1 MKRNKH
7 TYRPASYKGYLLDEE
22 GHIAVDE
29 NFTPK
34 VEVTF
39 TDDER
44 VLIEK
49 EIAALPLK
57 EIDIEEE
64 SWKEPVL
71 CVGELFVATEPGS
84 EYNSAPWLMSIR
96 DARYLVCPIFH
107 LTEEESDGLWGDDSR
122 YGRFPVEFNAS
133 TGAYTF

>member
-7 TYRPASYKGYLLDEE
+7 TYRPISYKGCLLDED

-49 EIAALPLK
+49 EIATLSLK

-64 SWKEPVL
+64 SWKEPIL
-71 CVGELFVATEPGS
+71 CVGELFVAAEPGS
-84 EYNSAPWLMSIR
+84 KYSSASWLMSIR

-107 LTEEESDGLWGDDSR
+107 LTEEESVELWGADSR

>member
-7 TYRPASYKGYLLDEE
+7 TYRPVSYRGCLLDEE

-29 NFTPK
+29 NFIPK

-39 TDDER
+39 TDNER

-49 EIAALPLK
+49 EIATLTLK

-64 SWKEPVL
+64 RWKEPNL
-71 CVGELFVATEPGS
+71 CVGELFVAAEPDS
-84 EYNSAPWLMSIR
+84 EYSSAPWLMSIR
-96 DARYLVCPIFH
+96 DAKYLVCPIFH
-107 LTEEESDGLWGDDSR
+107 LTEEEGDELWGDDSR
-122 YGRFPVEFNAS
+122 YCRTAVEFNAD

>member
-7 TYRPASYKGYLLDEE
+7 TYRPVSYRGCLLDEE
-22 GHIAVDE
+22 GHIAIDE

-64 SWKEPVL
+64 SRKEPVL
-71 CVGELFVATEPGS
+71 CVGELFVAAEPGS
-84 EYNSAPWLMSIR
+84 EYSSTSWLMSIR

-107 LTEEESDGLWGDDSR
+107 LTEEESDELWGDDSR
-122 YGRFPVEFNAS
+122 YGRFPVGFNAT

>member
-39 TDDER
+39 TDAER
-44 VLIEK
+44 VIIEK
-49 EIAALPLK
+49 EIATLPLK

-71 CVGELFVATEPGS
+71 CVGELFVAAEPGS
-84 EYNSAPWLMSIR
+84 EYSSASWLMSIR
-96 DARYLVCPIFH
+96 DARYPVCA
-107 LTEEESDGLWGDDSR
+107 GR
-122 YGRFPVEFNAS
+122 YCSHWHIYVC
-133 TGAYTF
+133 

>member
-7 TYRPASYKGYLLDEE
+7 TYRPASYRGYLLDEE

-49 EIAALPLK
+49 EIATISLK

-64 SWKEPVL
+64 SCKEPVL
-71 CVGELFVATEPGS
+71 CVGELFVAAEPGS
-84 EYNSAPWLMSIR
+84 EYSSAPWFMNIR
-96 DARYLVCPIFH
+96 GAKYLACPIFH
-107 LTEEESDGLWGDDSR
+107 LTEEESDELWGDDSR

-133 TGAYTF
+133 MGAYTF

>member
-7 TYRPASYKGYLLDEE
+7 TYRPVSYRGCLLDEE
-22 GHIAVDE
+22 GHIAIDE

-71 CVGELFVATEPGS
+71 CVGELFVAAEPGS
-84 EYNSAPWLMSIR
+84 EYSSTSWLMSIR

-107 LTEEESDGLWGDDSR
+107 LTEEESDELWGDDSR
-122 YGRFPVEFNAS
+122 YGRFPVGFNAT

>member
-7 TYRPASYKGYLLDEE
+7 TYRPISYKGYLLDEE

-96 DARYLVCPIFH
+96 DVRYLVCPIFH
-107 LTEEESDGLWGDDSR
+107 LTEEESDELWGDDSR

>member
-7 TYRPASYKGYLLDEE
+7 TYRPISYKGYLLDKE
-22 GHIAVDE
+22 GRIAVDE

-49 EIAALPLK
+49 EIATLSLK

-64 SWKEPVL
+64 SWKEPAL
-71 CVGELFVATEPGS
+71 CVSELFVAAEPGS
-84 EYNSAPWLMSIR
+84 EYSSAPWLMSIR

-107 LTEEESDGLWGDDSR
+107 LTEEESNELWGDDSR
-122 YGRFPVEFNAS
+122 YGRFPVEFNADA
-133 TGAYTF
+133 GAYTF

>member
-1 MKRNKH
+1 M
-7 TYRPASYKGYLLDEE
+7 TYKPREYTPAFYKGYLLDEE

-39 TDDER
+39 TDAER
-44 VLIEK
+44 VIIEK
-49 EIAALPLK
+49 EIATLPLK

-71 CVGELFVATEPGS
+71 CVGELFVAAEPGS
-84 EYNSAPWLMSIR
+84 EYYSKPWVMSIR
-96 DARYLVCPIFH
+96 GASYTACPVFR
-107 LTEEESDGLWGDDSR
+107 LTE
-122 YGRFPVEFNAS
+122 GRLIVYMVTMCGGVGS
-133 TGAYTF
+133 L